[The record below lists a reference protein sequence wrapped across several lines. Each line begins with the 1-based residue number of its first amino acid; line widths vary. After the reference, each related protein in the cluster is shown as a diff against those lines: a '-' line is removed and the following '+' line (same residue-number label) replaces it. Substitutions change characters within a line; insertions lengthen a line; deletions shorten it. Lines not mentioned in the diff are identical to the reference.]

1 MEVTAKQYTIMFS
14 NTSPSSCKR
23 STEKRRKK
31 EEEKNKA
38 ISIFYSV
45 CPSGRLSFK
54 LRGSVMNTIAPRV
67 SALARRDRLGISAK
81 GSCNAGSSTNVS
93 ILLFQ
98 SLSSHS
104 MSRSSSSHTAYDAS
118 ESGYTA
124 SLSRQP
130 IQDSEEDPSED
141 EVNSIHSPTPTSTSV
156 PSLPTRQGPRPDI
169 SRYPH
174 MVTEVSVSHESGMTL
189 KELNKMQYLCGEV
202 RDCRIGVECQAELLL
217 EMSDIVGRLTHQITS
232 AIYTTQEAIV
242 VGRRAW
248 YFGLSAVVLVL
259 ALVLM
264 VALMFVF

>member
-1 MEVTAKQYTIMFS
+1 M
-14 NTSPSSCKR
+14 SC
-23 STEKRRKK
+23 
-31 EEEKNKA
+31 
-38 ISIFYSV
+38 
-45 CPSGRLSFK
+45 
-54 LRGSVMNTIAPRV
+54 
-67 SALARRDRLGISAK
+67 
-81 GSCNAGSSTNVS
+81 
-93 ILLFQ
+93 
-98 SLSSHS
+98 
-104 MSRSSSSHTAYDAS
+104 SSSSYTAHDAS

-124 SLSRQP
+124 ILSRQP
-130 IQDSEEDPSED
+130 IQDFEEDPLED
-141 EVNSIHSPTPTSTSV
+141 EVNSIHSPTPTSTLV
-156 PSLPTRQGPRPDI
+156 PSLPTRQGD
-169 SRYPH
+169 SRSK
-174 MVTEVSVSHESGMTL
+174 VSVSHESGMTL